1 MLEDTTRPRLA
12 RPPRTAPP
20 STGGSHAGCG
30 ADGMARNQGP
40 LQRQARAEGGAWPMR
55 SQQPAARP
63 IRRQVRWLWLLLWPV
78 ELRAAAGGM
87 ARPGPGSRAN
97 AHRAITAASGK
108 VEHLVHQSPTTQ
120 TRIII
125 LPPLVRGEVSAR
137 RPSRWSP
144 RDGDSAFEGQMA
156 HAAEGATQVE
166 VRTQQPG
173 TCRAAATRSDRA
185 RPGGPSHGIHL
196 RPRPGVLDGL
206 QPAAATRRFPLSPRL
221 LRRVRCE
228 RPLRPGLRMRR
239 ACTLA

>member
-1 MLEDTTRPRLA
+1 
-12 RPPRTAPP
+12 
-20 STGGSHAGCG
+20 
-30 ADGMARNQGP
+30 
-40 LQRQARAEGGAWPMR
+40 
-55 SQQPAARP
+55 
-63 IRRQVRWLWLLLWPV
+63 
-78 ELRAAAGGM
+78 M

-144 RDGDSAFEGQMA
+144 RDGDSTFEGQMA
-156 HAAEGATQVE
+156 HAAERATQVE

-185 RPGGPSHGIHL
+185 RPGGPSHGLHL

-206 QPAAATRRFPLSPRL
+206 RRAAATQHFCCILAFCGGFVVSDLCGSVCACGGRASSSRHPIGRRGV
-221 LRRVRCE
+221 VRIS
-228 RPLRPGLRMRR
+228 GIHG
-239 ACTLA
+239 

>member
-1 MLEDTTRPRLA
+1 MLAVVLMAWRGTKGLFNAKRERRVARGPCGPSNQQRGRYDARYAGYGCCCGQSSCEPRPVAWRA
-12 RPPRTAPP
+12 
-20 STGGSHAGCG
+20 
-30 ADGMARNQGP
+30 
-40 LQRQARAEGGAWPMR
+40 QA
-55 SQQPAARP
+55 
-63 IRRQVRWLWLLLWPV
+63 
-78 ELRAAAGGM
+78 
-87 ARPGPGSRAN
+87 GPGSRAN

-185 RPGGPSHGIHL
+185 RPGGPSHGLHL